1 MSFLRKQ
8 ESKIKRDKSSFKKA
22 LFENKK
28 LSNKKI
34 FEIKVFLAWI
44 PAFAG
49 MTSRAF

>member
-1 MSFLRKQ
+1 MSFLQKQ

-22 LFENKK
+22 LFEKK

-44 PAFAG
+44 PAFTG
-49 MTSRAF
+49 MTSRVF